1 MEREKKFRES
11 YLSLWDHPNMK
22 NIQGPILP
30 EPPEP
35 CKTCHKI
42 LGF

>member
-1 MEREKKFRES
+1 MNAS
-11 YLSLWDHPNMK
+11 
-22 NIQGPILP
+22 QGNVLP

-42 LGF
+42 LGI